1 MKLQRLLLVSLFV
14 VVISSMSFAGIINPI
29 SASADLSMS
38 ADAGCGPNPS
48 PPAYQDWIT
57 NPPALNTLMSSA
69 TAIAQCSSPNRK
81 VTTSGDLEATWTANT
96 KKGKIIFKNI
106 GWTVNANV
114 TSGSANADLGSD
126 YTYTF
131 MPTTEIQFDMTYD
144 ISANNNNTSN
154 FGLNGFYINLTGSNW
169 GGLYGVGSSGTLS
182 AILWPNQ
189 IYTLTIEN
197 GANISGFLAGA
208 KEHMDGKFN
217 WVATPVPE
225 PTSMLLMGSGI
236 LALAGALRKKMSR

>member
-1 MKLQRLLLVSLFV
+1 MKIQRVLLASLFV
-14 VVISSMSFAGIINPI
+14 LAVSSMSFAGIINPI

-38 ADAGCGPNPS
+38 ANAGCGLVSASDPQS
-48 PPAYQDWIT
+48 WGT
-57 NPPALNTLMSSA
+57 ALSTLMSSV
-69 TAIAQCSSPNRK
+69 TSVAQCSSPNRK
-81 VTTSGDLEATWTANT
+81 VTTSGDLEATWTNNT
-96 KKGKIIFKNI
+96 KKGKIIFRNI

-114 TSGSANADLGSD
+114 TAGSANADLGSD

-217 WVATPVPE
+217 WVATAVPE